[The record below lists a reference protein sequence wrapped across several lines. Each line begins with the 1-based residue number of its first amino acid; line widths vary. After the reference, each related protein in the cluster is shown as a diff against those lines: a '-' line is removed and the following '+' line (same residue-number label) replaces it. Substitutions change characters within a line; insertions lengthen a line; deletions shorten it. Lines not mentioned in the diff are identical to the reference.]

1 MNAID
6 ADRALFRYK
15 RARNAIGTHSPDGYV
30 RTTELQFPPLDKS
43 FGEAKIFM
51 GSHID
56 QNPRTEDRIEI
67 WNSRR
72 ENGRE
77 VIHREVF
84 VESSERIG
92 FTLKKTPVVHV
103 FHHVLMAPGNVF
115 VGAALTTLELT
126 TGKPVRSLVDDAA
139 ASRIDK
145 IGWHP
150 DRYANAHDPAS
161 MAGWVPEPVPDY
173 LDPDEV
179 QKTRHDLGQLRDA
192 VVGELGGGGVKE
204 AANSVTVGNV
214 TLPRRSAT

>member
-30 RTTELQFPPLDKS
+30 RTTELQFPPLEKS
-43 FGEAKIFM
+43 FDEAKIFM

-56 QNPRTEDRIEI
+56 QNPGTEDRIEI

-72 ENGRE
+72 ENGHS

-84 VESSERIG
+84 VESTERIG

-103 FHHVLMAPGNVF
+103 FHHLLQAPGNVF
-115 VGAALTTLELT
+115 IGAALTTIDRT
-126 TGKPVRSLVDDAA
+126 TGKPIRSLVDQAA
-139 ASRIDK
+139 ESRINK

-150 DRYANAHDPAS
+150 DRFTNSHDPAS
-161 MAGWVPEPVPDY
+161 MEDWKPEPVPDF

-179 QKTRHDLGQLRDA
+179 AKTRQDLGQLRDA
-192 VVGELGGGGVKE
+192 VVGELGGGGVKQ
-204 AANSVTVGNV
+204 AANSVTVGQV
-214 TLPRRSAT
+214 TLPRRAAP